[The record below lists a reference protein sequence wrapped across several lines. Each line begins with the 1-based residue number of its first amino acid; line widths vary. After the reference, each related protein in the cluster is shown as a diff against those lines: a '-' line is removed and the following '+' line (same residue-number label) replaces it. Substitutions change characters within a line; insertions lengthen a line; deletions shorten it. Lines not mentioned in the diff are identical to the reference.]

1 MIKLSSTTAFAAGL
15 ALAVSSAITVYAADT
30 PSGAPT
36 TSVTPDA
43 DASKSPGVKAPA
55 ARKGE
60 SRADKLDSGSA
71 SSSAS
76 TPADTNMR
84 QAPDKDA
91 SKSPGA
97 KEPAGKTPY

>member
-15 ALAVSSAITVYAADT
+15 ALAISSAITVYAADT

-36 TSVTPDA
+36 SSAVPDS

-60 SRADKLDSGSA
+60 SRADKLDSGST
-71 SSSAS
+71 SSSSS

-84 QAPDKDA
+84 PAPDKDA

-97 KEPAGKTPY
+97 KEPAGKTSY